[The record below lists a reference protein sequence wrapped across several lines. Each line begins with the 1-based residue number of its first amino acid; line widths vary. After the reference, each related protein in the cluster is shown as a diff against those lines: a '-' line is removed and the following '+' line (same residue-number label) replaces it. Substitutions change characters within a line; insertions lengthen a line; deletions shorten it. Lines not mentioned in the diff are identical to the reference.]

1 MAKGLTVMAHQSAE
15 LYGSD
20 RVFLNMVSG
29 LNKKGHEILV
39 LLPRFG
45 PLSSAIEAEGVEVRF
60 LNLGIVSASD
70 LRLRN
75 ILQACVRVLISI
87 REIDQTLRDN
97 QVSLASS
104 NTLAVLGVA
113 IWAATKNIQHIWHI
127 HEYLGDKPIL
137 RIIYRIIIRATQSRT
152 ISVSNS
158 VQTALLDC
166 KTEMENKHL
175 VIYNGIKDSENRLEI
190 PDVISELIEK
200 SKKNKK
206 LIVTLAGRK
215 NSWKG
220 QLLLIKAVE
229 LIPREVRKNIV
240 FFLVGDSP
248 PGQPEFT
255 ERIDDAISSSHLS
268 KEIKNLPF
276 VANMTSFWR
285 YVDIALIPSIRPEP
299 FGLVAIEAM
308 LKSVLVIASDR
319 GGDPHCPHRRG

>member
-1 MAKGLTVMAHQSAE
+1 M
-15 LYGSD
+15 
-20 RVFLNMVSG
+20 
-29 LNKKGHEILV
+29 
-39 LLPRFG
+39 
-45 PLSSAIEAEGVEVRF
+45 
-60 LNLGIVSASD
+60 
-70 LRLRN
+70 
-75 ILQACVRVLISI
+75 
-87 REIDQTLRDN
+87 
-97 QVSLASS
+97 
-104 NTLAVLGVA
+104 
-113 IWAATKNIQHIWHI
+113 
-127 HEYLGDKPIL
+127 
-137 RIIYRIIIRATQSRT
+137 
-152 ISVSNS
+152 
-158 VQTALLDC
+158 
-166 KTEMENKHL
+166 
-175 VIYNGIKDSENRLEI
+175 
-190 PDVISELIEK
+190 
-200 SKKNKK
+200 
-206 LIVTLAGRK
+206 IVTLAGRK

-319 GGDPHCPHRRG
+319 GGVAEIVQHDESGLLFEMGNAQALADAIVEAATHESLRRRLGRAGRQRVLKTFNIERQIEALACCYSRPNASMS